1 MYSRDVETYM
11 SYCDRKGL
19 AQRTLHS
26 YDQTLRMF
34 GMYLETIGIK
44 NTEDIRHVDI
54 SNYLDS
60 LVRRGKYTI
69 CTVKNQTQPNY
80 PENRKDLGKPISAC
94 CINNYLRNMN
104 AFFNWCIKLNGTSQ
118 GAWDGSST
126 KTINITA
133 ASVGATNVTLRRW

>member
-54 SNYLDS
+54 EQSGLYPTVN
-60 LVRRGKYTI
+60 VRQLMWALRMKPMRKERWE
-69 CTVKNQTQPNY
+69 TVFD
-80 PENRKDLGKPISAC
+80 RKDI
-94 CINNYLRNMN
+94 
-104 AFFNWCIKLNGTSQ
+104 
-118 GAWDGSST
+118 
-126 KTINITA
+126 
-133 ASVGATNVTLRRW
+133 

>member
-69 CTVKNQTQPNY
+69 CTWFKKIRGN
-80 PENRKDLGKPISAC
+80 
-94 CINNYLRNMN
+94 
-104 AFFNWCIKLNGTSQ
+104 
-118 GAWDGSST
+118 
-126 KTINITA
+126 
-133 ASVGATNVTLRRW
+133 

>member
-44 NTEDIRHVDI
+44 NTEDICGP
-54 SNYLDS
+54 Y
-60 LVRRGKYTI
+60 RRSGYQHEI
-69 CTVKNQTQPNY
+69 
-80 PENRKDLGKPISAC
+80 
-94 CINNYLRNMN
+94 
-104 AFFNWCIKLNGTSQ
+104 
-118 GAWDGSST
+118 
-126 KTINITA
+126 
-133 ASVGATNVTLRRW
+133 